1 MLLLLDELF
10 TSLSPLVN
18 YKLLDDLSVPYSHS
32 TMVLKIVSGALWEIV
47 CVNHMLLPSIEGLE
61 PKEVKQTLK
70 EAQRKER

>member
-1 MLLLLDELF
+1 MLPLLDELF

-32 TMVLKIVSGALWEIV
+32 TMVLKIVSGALWGIV
-47 CVNHMLLPSIEGLE
+47 YVNHMLLPYIEGLE